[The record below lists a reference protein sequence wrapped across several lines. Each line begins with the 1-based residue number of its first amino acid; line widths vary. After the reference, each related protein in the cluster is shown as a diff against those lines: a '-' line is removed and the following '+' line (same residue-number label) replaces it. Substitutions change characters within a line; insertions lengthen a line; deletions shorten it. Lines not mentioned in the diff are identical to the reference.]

1 MTEPVETFTFSCF
14 GTPRPKSRPRKVRN
28 RFVSTANP
36 HEKLWKKGVER
47 AAFSAVIYRG
57 DPMPLFPKGMP
68 VRVTMTFIFEPP
80 KGESHRIGTPHTIVP
95 DKDNLEKLVLDAMKK
110 AGVFK
115 DDSQVA
121 QGPVEKWWGERAGV
135 VVVAEQIGA
144 ERALAPSAA
153 ASVAPGWLA
162 ANRT

>member
-14 GTPRPKSRPRKVRN
+14 GTPRAKSRPRHVRG

-36 HEKLWKKGVER
+36 HEKLWKRGVER
-47 AAFSAVIYRG
+47 AAFAAVIYRG
-57 DPMPLFPKGMP
+57 DPLPLFPGP

-80 KGESHRIGTPHTIVP
+80 KGERHRIGTPHTLKP
-95 DKDNLEKLVLDAMKK
+95 DKDNLEKLVLDAMTK
-110 AGVFK
+110 ARVFK

-144 ERALAPSAA
+144 ERAPAPSAA
-153 ASVAPGWLA
+153 ASVAPDWLA
-162 ANRT
+162 ANRS